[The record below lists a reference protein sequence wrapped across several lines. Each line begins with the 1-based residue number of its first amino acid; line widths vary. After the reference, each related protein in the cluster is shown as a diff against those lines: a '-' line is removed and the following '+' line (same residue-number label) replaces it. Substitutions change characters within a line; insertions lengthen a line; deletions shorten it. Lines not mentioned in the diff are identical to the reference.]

1 MKTPVSHRREYLLLA
16 RGGSRLVHV
25 EAGSTLVAL
34 GAEVLIDDAQR
45 WLAERVW
52 TPSATLEEGQARSF
66 ERATWIRIGSRG
78 DGCRV
83 MLVAPAESQRLFSSL
98 FERII
103 QRFRAA
109 FGPIALS

>member
-1 MKTPVSHRREYLLLA
+1 VKTPVSNRREYLRLA
-16 RGGSRLVHV
+16 RGSSRLVHV

-34 GAEVLIDDAQR
+34 GAEVRIDDAQR

-52 TPSATLEEGQARSF
+52 TPSVTLEEGQARSF
-66 ERATWIRIGSRG
+66 ERASWIRIGSSSE
-78 DGCRV
+78 GCRV
-83 MLVAPAESQRLFSSL
+83 VLVLPAESAGLLSSL

-109 FGPIALS
+109 FGHIALS